1 LANSLKSLLSPSIP
15 GERIDWL
22 CELLRY
28 HLPNDINAAETIS
41 RRQLRAAV
49 ARALPVRQPP
59 QLRPGNG
66 ARLAF
71 VGPTG
76 VGKTTNIAKLAAHYS
91 LRQCLRVGLMTTDTF
106 RIAAVE
112 QLRAYAEILSIP
124 LEVVSQPNEV
134 PAALARLSDLD
145 VVLIDTAGL
154 CLLES
159 DKHAEVQ
166 QVLAAA
172 NCSEVFAVLN
182 ASGEVGWLERA
193 SRRLKQLG
201 ANSLILTKLDDVSQH
216 GGLLPLLL
224 SGELPLSFVSCG
236 QQVPDDLEP
245 ANAVKLAECL
255 IA

>member
-1 LANSLKSLLSPSIP
+1 
-15 GERIDWL
+15 
-22 CELLRY
+22 
-28 HLPNDINAAETIS
+28 
-41 RRQLRAAV
+41 
-49 ARALPVRQPP
+49 
-59 QLRPGNG
+59 
-66 ARLAF
+66 
-71 VGPTG
+71 
-76 VGKTTNIAKLAAHYS
+76 
-91 LRQCLRVGLMTTDTF
+91 
-106 RIAAVE
+106 
-112 QLRAYAEILSIP
+112 
-124 LEVVSQPNEV
+124 
-134 PAALARLSDLD
+134 LD

-172 NCSEVFAVLN
+172 TCSEVFAVLN
-182 ASGEVGWLERA
+182 ASGEVGWLEQA

-201 ANSLILTKLDDVSQH
+201 ANSLILTKLDDVPQP

-224 SGELPLSFVSCG
+224 SGELPLSYVSCG